1 MPVLERDI
9 RIRVVVRYGARRL
22 VTNNWRWLIATV
34 LGLGGRWLPGLRLC
48 VEWQAPRLPQGR
60 GTCRS
65 HRVRVAVASTAA
77 GERAPIGPRV
87 ISRHA

>member
-1 MPVLERDI
+1 VA
-9 RIRVVVRYGARRL
+9 GKSGL
-22 VTNNWRWLIATV
+22 VATIALNGQV
-34 LGLGGRWLPGLRLC
+34 
-48 VEWQAPRLPQGR
+48 PRLPQGR